1 MKKHYIVA
9 IDGTAGSGKSTI
21 AKGAAQELN
30 WLYLDTG
37 AMYRAV
43 TYKIIEEKLN
53 YQDEKLLKDLL
64 DRTEIDFRYH
74 PEEANY
80 QIYLDGK
87 NVTRFIRNP
96 KVDQLVSHI
105 SLIPLVR
112 EQMVKEQR
120 KIAQG
125 KNTICEGRDIG
136 TVVFPNAD
144 LKFFVDCDLDERA
157 RRRKQ
162 DLGESVGYE
171 EIRNNLI
178 ERDYID
184 STREISPLKRDK
196 AAIYLDTTNL
206 KINEEIAIVVLIIKM
221 RLLSQNNYKT

>member
-1 MKKHYIVA
+1 A

-21 AKGAAQELN
+21 AKGAAKELN

-37 AMYRAV
+37 AMYRAI
-43 TYKIIEEKLN
+43 TYKIITEKLD
-53 YQDEKLLKDLL
+53 YQNEQLLKEMLEQ
-64 DRTEIDFRYH
+64 TEIDFRYH
-74 PEEANY
+74 SDEAVY

-87 NVTRFIRNP
+87 NVTRVIRNP
-96 KVDQLVSHI
+96 LVDKLVSHV
-105 SLIPLVR
+105 SLIPIVR
-112 EQMVKEQR
+112 EKMVKEQR

-136 TVVFPNAD
+136 SVVFPNAD

-157 RRRKQ
+157 LRRKKE
-162 DLGESVGYE
+162 LGESISYE

-184 STREISPLKRDK
+184 SNREISPLKREKD
-196 AAIYLDTTNL
+196 AIYLDTTNL
-206 KINEEIAIVVLIIKM
+206 KINEEIAIVVLLIKM
-221 RLLSQNNYKT
+221 RLLTQNSFI